1 MEGYAAEGQLETMWK
16 YVEKMYRE
24 EGTYPGATTWDV
36 VERTCK
42 SHGVWDQWRAKV
54 ARLKQ
59 AIDSDKQKKA
69 QERTMKRNQ
78 TKFTTRRQTNKKTA
92 VKKKANEN
100 QKVVQD
106 KQQK

>member
-1 MEGYAAEGQLETMWK
+1 MWK
-16 YVEKMYRE
+16 YVEKMHRE

-59 AIDSDKQKKA
+59 SIDSDKQKKA
-69 QERTMKRNQ
+69 QERATKRNQ
-78 TKFTTRRQTNKKTA
+78 TKFTTRRQTTKKTPA
-92 VKKKANEN
+92 KKS
-100 QKVVQD
+100 VQN
-106 KQQK
+106 KER

>member
-1 MEGYAAEGQLETMWK
+1 MWK

-59 AIDSDKQKKA
+59 SIDSDKQKKA
-69 QERTMKRNQ
+69 QERATWNQ
-78 TKFTTRRQTNKKTA
+78 TKFTTRRQTTNKKTA
-92 VKKKANEN
+92 AKKKKANEN
-100 QKVVQD
+100 EKVVQD